1 MNTRLTR
8 STADQKIVG
17 VCSGIGRRLQ
27 IDPATV
33 RLLFV
38 AAFFSHSLRLS

>member
-1 MNTRLTR
+1 
-8 STADQKIVG
+8 
-17 VCSGIGRRLQ
+17 LQ